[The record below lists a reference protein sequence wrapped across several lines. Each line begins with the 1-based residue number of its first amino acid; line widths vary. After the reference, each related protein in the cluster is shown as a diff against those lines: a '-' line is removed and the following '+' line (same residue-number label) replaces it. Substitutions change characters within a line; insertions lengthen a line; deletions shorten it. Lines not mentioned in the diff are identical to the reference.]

1 MVRQMSNIVKDVKA
15 WGVAASFFFEFSKIT
30 YKAFVVMKGTQE
42 KCGFSF
48 GDNWGIN
55 IEKNDKWEAN
65 RKN

>member
-1 MVRQMSNIVKDVKA
+1 M
-15 WGVAASFFFEFSKIT
+15 AASFFFEFSKIT
-30 YKAFVVMKGTQE
+30 YKAFVVVVMKGTQE

>member
-1 MVRQMSNIVKDVKA
+1 M
-15 WGVAASFFFEFSKIT
+15 AASFFFEFSKIT
-30 YKAFVVMKGTQE
+30 YKTFVVVVMKVTQE

-48 GDNWGIN
+48 GDNWGIH